1 MEPSAGA
8 RGFTKNYGVNS
19 LSEGMSIANVMTR
32 FGPGADA
39 PTEPRTP

>member
-1 MEPSAGA
+1 MESSAGA
-8 RGFTKNYGVNS
+8 LGFYENYGVNS

-32 FGPGADA
+32 FGSDADA